1 MRRRA
6 LCAASAV
13 SGGSEGGVSFPAVI
27 VDGGTEGNENNAAI
41 AKYILEKYPNIVI
54 DTIGKYTPI
63 TEDITIQTTQFPYCN
78 GTVFGVAL
86 YKYAPQAI
94 LFYTKEAY
102 PNFWGL
108 KVVYPGDDFIKAGR
122 IDTWFYD

>member
-1 MRRRA
+1 MRRRS
-6 LCAASAV
+6 LLASA
-13 SGGSEGGVSFPAVI
+13 SGGNEGGISFPAVI

-54 DTIGKYTPI
+54 DSAGKYTPI
-63 TEDITIQTTQFPYCN
+63 TEDIAIQTTQWPQCN

-86 YKYAPQAI
+86 HNYRPQAI

-108 KVVYPGDDFIKAGR
+108 RVVYPDDFFHAGM
-122 IDTWFYD
+122 TMEWFYD

>member
-1 MRRRA
+1 MRRRS
-6 LCAASAV
+6 LLASAG
-13 SGGSEGGVSFPAVI
+13 GGSEGGIAFPAVI
-27 VDGGTEGNENNAAI
+27 VNAGAEGNENNAAI

-54 DTIGKYTPI
+54 DSVGKYTPI
-63 TEDITIQTTQFPYCN
+63 TEDITIQTTRLPQCN

-86 YKYAPQAI
+86 HQYAPQAI

-108 KVVYPGDDFIKAGR
+108 RVWYPGDDYIKAGS
-122 IDTWFYD
+122 IGDWFYD

>member
-1 MRRRA
+1 MRRRS
-6 LCAASAV
+6 LLASA
-13 SGGSEGGVSFPAVI
+13 SGRSESGISFPAVI
-27 VDGGTEGNENNAAI
+27 VDAVAEGNENNAAI

-54 DTIGKYTPI
+54 DSVGKYTPI
-63 TEDITIQTTQFPYCN
+63 TEDITIQTTRLSQCN

-108 KVVYPGDDFIKAGR
+108 RVVYPGDDYIKAGR
-122 IDTWFYD
+122 IDGWFYD